1 MFLGTALDAEERL
14 PKVEQRH
21 KSTGKRRRCDIHMMN
36 CQS

>member
-1 MFLGTALDAEERL
+1 MFLGTALDVEE

-21 KSTGKRRRCDIHMMN
+21 KSTGKGRRCDIHMMN